1 VSPWIHLLSKHSQTT
16 TTIPAIDMTR
26 GGVFENG
33 QEGIIAIDIQ
43 DGYDKF
49 NDNVKNTFDS
59 SQDLN
64 ITINED
70 VFTLIMKVKLRV
82 MDCLKRFC
90 SSTRPYRNRQNWE
103 QFDVIDRLGA
113 FEMYSQQL
121 TYSNGGLM
129 KKAV

>member
-1 VSPWIHLLSKHSQTT
+1 MDPFTEQTV
-16 TTIPAIDMTR
+16 R
-26 GGVFENG
+26 QLQQFSCNRWRSVFENG

-70 VFTLIMKVKLRV
+70 VFTSNESQAQAEGNGL
-82 MDCLKRFC
+82 
-90 SSTRPYRNRQNWE
+90 
-103 QFDVIDRLGA
+103 
-113 FEMYSQQL
+113 FEKIL
-121 TYSNGGLM
+121 
-129 KKAV
+129 

>member
-1 VSPWIHLLSKHSQTT
+1 
-16 TTIPAIDMTR
+16 MTR

-70 VFTLIMKVKLRV
+70 VFTLIIKQAEGNGL
-82 MDCLKRFC
+82 
-90 SSTRPYRNRQNWE
+90 
-103 QFDVIDRLGA
+103 
-113 FEMYSQQL
+113 FEKIL
-121 TYSNGGLM
+121 
-129 KKAV
+129 

>member
-1 VSPWIHLLSKHSQTT
+1 MAGIFILSMYFQAFMKNKKTEFKIKVVLNPKPLVVENGIQRPPIVAITSGEPMDPFTEQAQSDNYNNS
-16 TTIPAIDMTR
+16 PAIDMTR

-70 VFTLIMKVKLRV
+70 VFT
-82 MDCLKRFC
+82 
-90 SSTRPYRNRQNWE
+90 SNNE
-103 QFDVIDRLGA
+103 
-113 FEMYSQQL
+113 SQA
-121 TYSNGGLM
+121 S
-129 KKAV
+129 

>member
-1 VSPWIHLLSKHSQTT
+1 MDPFTESTVRQLQQ
-16 TTIPAIDMTR
+16 PAIDMTR

-70 VFTLIMKVKLRV
+70 VFT
-82 MDCLKRFC
+82 
-90 SSTRPYRNRQNWE
+90 
-103 QFDVIDRLGA
+103 
-113 FEMYSQQL
+113 
-121 TYSNGGLM
+121 
-129 KKAV
+129 

>member
-1 VSPWIHLLSKHSQTT
+1 MDPFTEQAQSEQLQFSCNRYDQ
-16 TTIPAIDMTR
+16 R
-26 GGVFENG
+26 CENG

-70 VFTLIMKVKLRV
+70 VFTSNNESQAQAEGNGL
-82 MDCLKRFC
+82 
-90 SSTRPYRNRQNWE
+90 
-103 QFDVIDRLGA
+103 
-113 FEMYSQQL
+113 FEKDFVAQPDL
-121 TYSNGGLM
+121 TEIGKTGNSLM
-129 KKAV
+129 L

>member
-1 VSPWIHLLSKHSQTT
+1 
-16 TTIPAIDMTR
+16 MTR

-70 VFTLIMKVKLRV
+70 VLLIMKVKRKLRV

-113 FEMYSQQL
+113 FEMYSPTADIFKWRL
-121 TYSNGGLM
+121 DERFNT
-129 KKAV
+129 

>member
-1 VSPWIHLLSKHSQTT
+1 MDPFTEQAQSDNYNNS
-16 TTIPAIDMTR
+16 PAIDMTR
-26 GGVFENG
+26 GVFENG

-70 VFTLIMKVKLRV
+70 VFTSNNEVKRKL
-82 MDCLKRFC
+82 MD
-90 SSTRPYRNRQNWE
+90 
-103 QFDVIDRLGA
+103 
-113 FEMYSQQL
+113 
-121 TYSNGGLM
+121 
-129 KKAV
+129 

>member
-1 VSPWIHLLSKHSQTT
+1 
-16 TTIPAIDMTR
+16 MTR

-49 NDNVKNTFDS
+49 NDNVKLFDS

-64 ITINED
+64 ITIRMSLL
-70 VFTLIMKVKLRV
+70 LIMKVKRKLRV
-82 MDCLKRFC
+82 DCLKKIC

-121 TYSNGGLM
+121 TYSNG
-129 KKAV
+129 A

>member
-1 VSPWIHLLSKHSQTT
+1 MDPFTEQAQSDNYNNS
-16 TTIPAIDMTR
+16 PAIDMTR

-49 NDNVKNTFDS
+49 NDKKNTFDS

-70 VFTLIMKVKLRV
+70 VFNNKE
-82 MDCLKRFC
+82 
-90 SSTRPYRNRQNWE
+90 SAS
-103 QFDVIDRLGA
+103 
-113 FEMYSQQL
+113 
-121 TYSNGGLM
+121 
-129 KKAV
+129 

>member
-16 TTIPAIDMTR
+16 TTILPAIDMTR

-49 NDNVKNTFDS
+49 NDKKNTFDS

-70 VFTLIMKVKLRV
+70 VFNNNE
-82 MDCLKRFC
+82 
-90 SSTRPYRNRQNWE
+90 SAS
-103 QFDVIDRLGA
+103 
-113 FEMYSQQL
+113 
-121 TYSNGGLM
+121 
-129 KKAV
+129 